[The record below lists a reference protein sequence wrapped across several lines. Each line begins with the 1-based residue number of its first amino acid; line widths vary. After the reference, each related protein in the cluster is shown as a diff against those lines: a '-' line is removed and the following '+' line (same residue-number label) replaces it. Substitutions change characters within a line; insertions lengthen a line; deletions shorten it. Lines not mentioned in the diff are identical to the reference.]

1 MMALFLSTMKHTIYL
16 IGFLLISC
24 STQKLNENS
33 SAMDTEKLI
42 QNGFIELTLV
52 DTKEIN
58 CDFLLQNTEGT
69 FFEVEDLASKIA
81 QPKTGDKIWVKYQLL
96 RKMSI
101 CGAQP
106 ISIEEIYSK

>member
-1 MMALFLSTMKHTIYL
+1 MKYYIYI

-24 STQKLNENS
+24 SSQIPNDQSNS
-33 SAMDTEKLI
+33 MDTEKLI
-42 QNGFIELTLV
+42 QDGFTELTLV
-52 DTKEIN
+52 KSQDAKCE
-58 CDFLLQNTEGT
+58 FLLKNTEGT
-69 FFEVEDLASKIA
+69 LFEVENLASKLA
-81 QPKTGDKIWVKYQLL
+81 QPKLGDKVWIKYQML